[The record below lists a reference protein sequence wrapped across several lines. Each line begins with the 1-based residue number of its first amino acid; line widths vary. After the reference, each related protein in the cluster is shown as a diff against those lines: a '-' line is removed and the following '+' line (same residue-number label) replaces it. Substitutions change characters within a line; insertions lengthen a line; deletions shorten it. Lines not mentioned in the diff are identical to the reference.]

1 MRQLLA
7 EHDIA
12 GVYLLLRRHGI
23 SQRTLAARTGQAQS
37 EVSEIMSGHREVHAY
52 ELLVRIAEGL
62 GVPRGWMGLAYD
74 ETTEQYAPTEDER

>member
-1 MRQLLA
+1 MRRLLA

-12 GVYLLLRRHGI
+12 GVYLLLHRHGV

-62 GVPRGWMGLAYD
+62 GVPRGWMGLAFD
-74 ETTEQYAPTEDER
+74 ESSEPYAAIDDEP